1 MTFLCQ
7 PFSLHIQA
15 QATDALTQAIL
26 ERLNDEVSKLYVQ
39 ASQQSNADGGEGG
52 VGPNLGQDGSAAEG
66 MMMSASG
73 LLGSGGA
80 STVHMPKGPTPADLW
95 RAAHEVPQQP
105 KERVMLTDEA
115 WQDLVNRLNESSKK
129 KEVFLL
135 KAQRK
140 QLADQLAGLTF
151 TPAISQRSRVIA
163 EKNENLQDRV
173 AALMRKKKAKI
184 ERIRNEKLQK
194 EQEDAPFRPNLN
206 KPRTQ
211 ADGAVRR
218 VGHLM
223 QYEIDRRLRA
233 EQRRMII
240 EEKESQELTFKPV
253 INANSGR
260 IVARLQEEKAME
272 AALSSSGGN
281 AFPPSPAI
289 ASMLP
294 APPTSTRI
302 KKKELV
308 DALAEYHKKVET
320 RPGNSFLPGHEEET
334 FRPVINQRSKL
345 LHRPGVDDVDVY
357 TRLYA
362 ASNSANG
369 SSKAGG
375 SSPARGS
382 RTTFTLDSAP
392 IGKSGGGGGGD
403 VDGEEGDAEI
413 GPGHPKYFS
422 AVPYDSSK
430 MQFIVKKVTSFN

>member
-1 MTFLCQ
+1 
-7 PFSLHIQA
+7 
-15 QATDALTQAIL
+15 
-26 ERLNDEVSKLYVQ
+26 LNDEVSKLYVQ
-39 ASQQSNADGGEGG
+39 ASQQSNTEEGDGG
-52 VGPNLGQDGSAAEG
+52 VGPNMEQEG
-66 MMMSASG
+66 GNGEGMMSASG
-73 LLGSGGA
+73 LLGSGA
-80 STVHMPKGPTPADLW
+80 STVQMPKGPTPADLW

-272 AALSSSGGN
+272 AALSSSGGH

-362 ASNSANG
+362 ASNSATG
-369 SSKAGG
+369 ASKGA
-375 SSPARGS
+375 SPARGS
-382 RTTFTLDSAP
+382 RSTFTLEAAP
-392 IGKSGGGGGGD
+392 IGKSGG
-403 VDGEEGDAEI
+403 VDSEAEEPDSEI

-422 AVPYDSSK
+422 AVPYESSK
-430 MQFIVKKVTSFN
+430 MQFILKKVTSFN